1 MLMKTAQIE
10 LIDLFVQATVTF
22 NLKLLYQVIKDDLK
36 KALKKIKNIKRK
48 AQG

>member
-1 MLMKTAQIE
+1 MKTAQIE
-10 LIDLFVQATVTF
+10 LIDLFVQATVTY